1 MNRVEDL
8 RELHYALSILVEYC
22 DEQERKSKA
31 CDECALKNL
40 NICDRNHNLSRLN
53 INNPDVPKFYF

>member
-1 MNRVEDL
+1 MEDL
-8 RELHYALSILVEYC
+8 RELYYALSNLVEYC

-31 CDECALKNL
+31 YDDCALKSL

-53 INNPDVPKFYF
+53 INNPDAPKFYF

>member
-1 MNRVEDL
+1 MEDL
-8 RELHYALSILVEYC
+8 RELHYALSILIEYC

-40 NICDRNHNLSRLN
+40 NICDKKTIIYHG
-53 INNPDVPKFYF
+53 

>member
-1 MNRVEDL
+1 MEDL
-8 RELHYALSILVEYC
+8 RELHYALSLLIEYC
-22 DEQERKSKA
+22 DEQERKNSKA

-53 INNPDVPKFYF
+53 INNPDAPKFYF